1 MMDKSFFY
9 YLGLITQI
17 GLVIATSIFIG
28 LFVGMFIDNR
38 FNFKGLF
45 TIIFLIF
52 GAIGGF
58 MAAYELIKSY
68 DRKI

>member
-1 MMDKSFFY
+1 MDKSFFY

-38 FNFKGLF
+38 FNLKGLF
-45 TIIFLIF
+45 TIVFLIF
-52 GAIGGF
+52 GVIGGF

-68 DRKI
+68 DRKT

>member
-1 MMDKSFFY
+1 MDKSFFY

-17 GLVIATSIFIG
+17 GLVIVTSIFIG
-28 LFVGMFIDNR
+28 LFVGMFIDNK

-68 DRKI
+68 DRKT